1 MQVANTV
8 GHSKGMPLRACAA
21 LLASLVLLL
30 GTLAVSPELHELIH
44 KDANEAGHQC
54 AITVFAHGQVDS
66 VSVDVAVVTPSVL
79 CTTISLPA
87 VQVFS
92 ATVENL
98 PFGRGPPASVSS
110 QA

>member
-1 MQVANTV
+1 MRLEKHVRHTKS
-8 GHSKGMPLRACAA
+8 GPLRACAT

-44 KDANEAGHQC
+44 KDASEPGHEC
-54 AITVFAHGQVDS
+54 GITVFAHGQVDS
-66 VSVDVAVVTPSVL
+66 VSVDVAVIAPPVI
-79 CTTISLPA
+79 CATISLNT
-87 VQVFS
+87 VSVSS
-92 ATVENL
+92 ATIENL